1 MKATRDPAFRT
12 WTAGASR
19 RFRSLILERL
29 RVAGAAGEL
38 DPELDPE
45 ATAMLLA
52 AALDGLLFH
61 RLVDPTLE
69 VVQAA
74 EPLDAMLG
82 RPGPAPSGH

>member
-1 MKATRDPAFRT
+1 LSAHRILHT
-12 WTAGASR
+12 WTTSAPS

-29 RVAGAAGEL
+29 RVARDAGEL

-52 AALDGLLFH
+52 AALDGLLVH

-69 VVQAA
+69 
-74 EPLDAMLG
+74 LWLTLG
-82 RPGPAPSGH
+82 FGVAVTALFL